1 MLESNDYQLEKCG
14 MNAVQYKGQT
24 ATQDNH
30 NGAAT
35 PAARLFKIL
44 NITSTP
50 DSHPMHLCSLF
61 QSSCSHIE
69 SAYTQLYI
77 PLSDCSEL
85 GRLTP
90 LKSLKKERNLLI
102 GVQRK
107 KLRTVQ
113 LAITE
118 VGHVPK
124 LGCTQAGH
132 QQLPAIECM
141 THYNHPAVTHRL

>member
-50 DSHPMHLCSLF
+50 DSHQGDASVQFVSVELF
-61 QSSCSHIE
+61 TYRISIHT
-69 SAYTQLYI
+69 A
-77 PLSDCSEL
+77 
-85 GRLTP
+85 
-90 LKSLKKERNLLI
+90 
-102 GVQRK
+102 V
-107 KLRTVQ
+107 
-113 LAITE
+113 
-118 VGHVPK
+118 
-124 LGCTQAGH
+124 
-132 QQLPAIECM
+132 
-141 THYNHPAVTHRL
+141 HPTL